1 MTQCVSVYSCF
12 TAKLKSGPRR
22 QFGPRR
28 SPERFWRFHRVIG
41 PIRPYGNTHLHL
53 GRSFGKTGYVVN
65 GNFCC
70 INRYTRTR
78 IASRPSR
85 AIQLYIAIQCYT
97 LYSYTSL
104 YSIQPLQH
112 PSGRMSWSRL
122 GQRCRMDSASSPGS
136 NFSGRRAWRLMI
148 PGTGHAPTSR
158 RDIAAGSSLLLALD
172 LRPLQPPGLLEEIW
186 FVTKRMAL

>member
-1 MTQCVSVYSCF
+1 MYSVYTSN
-12 TAKLKSGPRR
+12 LKSGPRR

-28 SPERFWRFHRVIG
+28 SPERFWGFHRVIG

-104 YSIQPLQH
+104 YSIQTLQH
-112 PSGRMSWSRL
+112 PSARRTGRVSWHLVARGSTRESWRWGGGLRL
-122 GQRCRMDSASSPGS
+122 HLPSLHPPEIVVPSHDQDRHVELIVASCL
-136 NFSGRRAWRLMI
+136 FAACGRSQLHFMAAYLY
-148 PGTGHAPTSR
+148 HAV
-158 RDIAAGSSLLLALD
+158 AK
-172 LRPLQPPGLLEEIW
+172 GL
-186 FVTKRMAL
+186 

>member
-1 MTQCVSVYSCF
+1 MYSCIALEGRDAMRVRAYLAVYRSPALLSGPPTLNDIHQIF

-28 SPERFWRFHRVIG
+28 SPERFWGFHRVIG

-85 AIQLYIAIQCYT
+85 AIQLYIAIHRYT
-97 LYSYTSL
+97 LYSYASL
-104 YSIQPLQH
+104 YSIQALQH
-112 PSGRMSWSRL
+112 PSGDEMLAQEARVARESM
-122 GQRCRMDSASSPGS
+122 P
-136 NFSGRRAWRLMI
+136 
-148 PGTGHAPTSR
+148 
-158 RDIAAGSSLLLALD
+158 AAA
-172 LRPLQPPGLLEEIW
+172 
-186 FVTKRMAL
+186 TKRQRGVPTDRAAAYEEQRTKK

>member
-1 MTQCVSVYSCF
+1 M
-12 TAKLKSGPRR
+12 KSGPRR

-28 SPERFWRFHRVIG
+28 SPERFGGFHRVIG

-85 AIQLYIAIQCYT
+85 AIQLYIAIQRYT

-112 PSGRMSWSRL
+112 PS
-122 GQRCRMDSASSPGS
+122 DSVRPVYVAGLERGG
-136 NFSGRRAWRLMI
+136 FGHRAA
-148 PGTGHAPTSR
+148 APTPLSLWSVSEGVITSQRSR
-158 RDIAAGSSLLLALD
+158 RVPRRQNKKYLTSIPLKGDVLMYTAAVSKKT
-172 LRPLQPPGLLEEIW
+172 PP
-186 FVTKRMAL
+186 

>member
-70 INRYTRTR
+70 IKSYTRTR

-85 AIQLYIAIQCYT
+85 AIQLYIAIHRHTSPYIIQ
-97 LYSYTSL
+97 LYIAIQYTS
-104 YSIQPLQH
+104 STTPLWEALAVAEAVNPRRSEDFFFCSFFLFAFLSVAFLH
-112 PSGRMSWSRL
+112 TPS
-122 GQRCRMDSASSPGS
+122 C
-136 NFSGRRAWRLMI
+136 
-148 PGTGHAPTSR
+148 
-158 RDIAAGSSLLLALD
+158 
-172 LRPLQPPGLLEEIW
+172 LR
-186 FVTKRMAL
+186 TK

>member
-104 YSIQPLQH
+104 YSIQSLQH
-112 PSGRMSWSRL
+112 PLKPARL
-122 GQRCRMDSASSPGS
+122 APSPWRRLPEASKVFHTKTFTNPLD
-136 NFSGRRAWRLMI
+136 F
-148 PGTGHAPTSR
+148 PKAPPR
-158 RDIAAGSSLLLALD
+158 FLLDDA
-172 LRPLQPPGLLEEIW
+172 RN
-186 FVTKRMAL
+186 T